1 MSEAE
6 RAGASRQDKSAR
18 LLAGRYRLGDVLGRG
33 GMGTVWR
40 AEDETL
46 GRTVAVKELR
56 FPGNIDEDEKRRL
69 ITRTLREAKAI
80 ARIRNN
86 SAVTVFDVVE
96 EDDRPWIVME
106 LVEGKSLAE
115 VIREDGVLEPK
126 RAAEVGL
133 AILDVLRSA
142 HREGILH
149 RDVKPS
155 NVLIA
160 EDGRVVLT
168 DFGIAQVEGDPSITS
183 TGMLVGAPSYISPER
198 ARGHKPGPAADLWSL
213 GGLLY
218 AAVEG
223 SPPYDKGSA
232 IATLTAV
239 MTEQLEE
246 PKNAGP
252 LRDVI
257 YGLLTKDPARRLDDA
272 GARAMFNAVLH
283 APEPRHAE
291 PADATKVVPLPAL
304 PDAAGGRGSSAG
316 AEAGEKLR
324 GAFRSVRKAAVAAGA
339 ATSAAAARAKSANG
353 TSASGSVGAP
363 EAQRSEARKGGAVR
377 GTGAAASAAAPP
389 AAPGSRGTTGSASGS
404 ASGPSSR
411 SASGPVSGATQASA
425 SVPAA
430 RSGSGSG
437 AGVGAG
443 AGSGAVSGG
452 NGGGAGRSSGWP
464 VMTPPDLPPRSVPR
478 APLTDVVPKR
488 TLVIIAVVVALAVL
502 GTVLALV
509 LGGGDDTEG
518 GAKGG
523 GASGAVTGGSA
534 SADTKEDV
542 GSGTRTDEASSSQS
556 AASSGSASGGTS
568 AAGGAGSGV
577 TASESGGATT
587 THKGSQG
594 YTIELPTGWKYR
606 TSDSAGDR
614 FTGPDGQKLLV
625 AWTTT
630 PKDDPVADW
639 KNQELGMRRTQYKK
653 IRIDQV
659 DYRGWNTADWEFTYT
674 DGGTAYRTIDRGFV
688 VNDSLGYA
696 LMYTA
701 KSAAWGTDLRQT
713 TWATLTATFTPKK

>member
-6 RAGASRQDKSAR
+6 RAGTSRTDKSAR

-56 FPGNIDEDEKRRL
+56 FPGNIDEEEKRRL

-86 SAVTVFDVVE
+86 SAVTVYDVVE

-115 VIREDGVLEPK
+115 AIREDGLLEPK

-133 AILDVLRSA
+133 AVLDVLRSA

-223 SPPYDKGSA
+223 TPPYDRGSA

-239 MTEQLEE
+239 MTENLEE

-257 YGLLTKDPARRLDDA
+257 YGLLNKDPAQRLDDA
-272 GARAMFNAVLH
+272 GARAMLNKVLH
-283 APEPRHAE
+283 APDEAAE
-291 PADATKVVPLPAL
+291 PLDATKVVPLPAQ
-304 PDAAGGRGSSAG
+304 PDERRRRGGAAGVGGKRTE
-316 AEAGEKLR
+316 EAGERLR
-324 GAFRSVRKAAVAAGA
+324 GALRSVRKAAVGTGAAGA
-339 ATSAAAARAKSANG
+339 AAASRTKPG
-353 TSASGSVGAP
+353 DGGRTAP
-363 EAQRSEARKGGAVR
+363 
-377 GTGAAASAAAPP
+377 GAAGTT
-389 AAPGSRGTTGSASGS
+389 AAPGTAATGTAGTAPVAPPPRRTGPGTGPGTRPGGVAAGSA
-404 ASGPSSR
+404 
-411 SASGPVSGATQASA
+411 
-425 SVPAA
+425 
-430 RSGSGSG
+430 
-437 AGVGAG
+437 AG
-443 AGSGAVSGG
+443 APNAHERP
-452 NGGGAGRSSGWP
+452 RSSGWP
-464 VMTPPDLPPRSVPR
+464 VVPPPDLPTRSAPR
-478 APLTDVVPKR
+478 APLTDVVPRR
-488 TLVIIAVVVALAVL
+488 TLIIIAVVVALAVL
-502 GTVLALV
+502 GTVLALT
-509 LGGGDDTEG
+509 LGGGDDDQGAEG
-518 GAKGG
+518 GTGG
-523 GASGAVTGGSA
+523 NAVASTGPSGDTRQDRGSGTGTDGSASEPAGGADASGA
-534 SADTKEDV
+534 ADA
-542 GSGTRTDEASSSQS
+542 GA
-556 AASSGSASGGTS
+556 SASGE
-568 AAGGAGSGV
+568 AGSESDDAGKSDDDEGV
-577 TASESGGATT
+577 AATHQGG
-587 THKGSQG
+587 QG
-594 YTIELPTGWKYR
+594 YRIGLPEGWKFAS
-606 TSDSAGDR
+606 TGSSGDR
-614 FTGPDGQKLLV
+614 FTGPGGQKLLV
-625 AWTTT
+625 AWTST
-630 PKDDPVADW
+630 PKGDPVADW
-639 KNQELGMRRTQYKK
+639 KNQERYMVRSNYAK
-653 IRIDQV
+653 IRIEKV
-659 DYRGWNTADWEFTYT
+659 GYRGWNAADWEFTYT
-674 DGGTAYRTIDRGFV
+674 DGGTKYRTVDRGFV
-688 VNDSLGYA
+688 VNDHQGYA

-701 KSAAWGTDLRQT
+701 KADDWGGDLRRD
-713 TWATLTATFTPKK
+713 TWRTLSKTFAPKS

>member
-6 RAGASRQDKSAR
+6 RAGASRQDRSGR
-18 LLAGRYRLGDVLGRG
+18 LLAGRYRLGAVLGRG

-56 FPGNIDEDEKRRL
+56 FPSSIDEDEKRRL

-86 SAVTVFDVVE
+86 SAVTVYDVVD

-115 VIREDGVLEPK
+115 VIREDGLLEPK

-133 AILDVLRSA
+133 AVLDVLRSA

-218 AAVEG
+218 ASVEG
-223 SPPYDKGSA
+223 MPPYDKGSA

-239 MTEQLEE
+239 MTEPLEE

-257 YGLLTKDPARRLDDA
+257 YGLLDKDPERRLDDA
-272 GARAMFNAVLH
+272 GARAMLNAVLH
-283 APEPRHAE
+283 APDREQPM
-291 PADATKVVPLPAL
+291 DATRVVPLPAQL
-304 PDAAGGRGSSAG
+304 EGPESGRGAGAGGKRGE
-316 AEAGEKLR
+316 EASDRLR
-324 GAFRSVRKAAVAAGA
+324 GALRSVRKASGAGTAAAAAAASGGAAAERSGSATTASPEGTTGAAGA
-339 ATSAAAARAKSANG
+339 SGNSAAGKA
-353 TSASGSVGAP
+353 
-363 EAQRSEARKGGAVR
+363 
-377 GTGAAASAAAPP
+377 
-389 AAPGSRGTTGSASGS
+389 
-404 ASGPSSR
+404 
-411 SASGPVSGATQASA
+411 
-425 SVPAA
+425 
-430 RSGSGSG
+430 
-437 AGVGAG
+437 
-443 AGSGAVSGG
+443 
-452 NGGGAGRSSGWP
+452 SSGWP
-464 VMTPPDLPPRSVPR
+464 VMTPPDLPPRTAPR

-488 TLVIIAVVVALAVL
+488 TLMIIAVVVALAVL
-502 GTVLALV
+502 GTVLALT
-509 LGGGDDTEG
+509 LGGDDKGTK
-518 GAKGG
+518 GARGG
-523 GASGAVTGGSA
+523 GAAKGVASASSGVDTKKDDDSSARTDSDGSGSATTGSTPGKSTPGTGSSA
-534 SADTKEDV
+534 SA
-542 GSGTRTDEASSSQS
+542 GSSN
-556 AASSGSASGGTS
+556 SSGSR
-568 AAGGAGSGV
+568 GAPVVS
-577 TASESGGATT
+577 
-587 THKGSQG
+587 THKGGQG
-594 YTIELPTGWKYR
+594 YSIGLPKGWKYQS
-606 TSDSAGDR
+606 TGGAGDR
-614 FTGPDGQKLLV
+614 FTGPQGQKLLV

-639 KNQELGMRRTQYKK
+639 RNQERYMVRSQYRK
-653 IRIDQV
+653 IRIEAV
-659 DYRGWNTADWEFTYT
+659 DYRGWNTADWEFTYV
-674 DGGTAYRTIDRGFV
+674 DGGTKYRSIDRGFV
-688 VNDSLGYA
+688 VNSHVGYA

-701 KSAAWGTDLRQT
+701 EAAHWDDELRRD
-713 TWATLTATFTPKK
+713 TWRTLTKSFEPKA